1 MVVAAVVVGAA
12 AVAGAGATA
21 YAGHEAKVATEDA
34 SNASIAEQKSALSQQ
49 EAVEQPY
56 NQIGLDASKQYE
68 SLLGVGPNA
77 NSQTISQALANTPG
91 YQFTQQQG
99 EQGILNAGSAAG
111 GLSGNTL
118 TALDQYNTG
127 LADQTYQNALNNSA
141 TAVGIGQSAAS
152 GTAANIGTAATNI
165 SNTETSQ
172 GANVASIDVNEAAGI
187 SKALGSGANQLGTAQ
202 EAQTLKS
209 LGST

>member
-12 AVAGAGATA
+12 AVVGAGATA
-21 YAGHEAKVATEDA
+21 YAGNEAKVATEDA

-49 EAVEQPY
+49 EQLEAPY
-56 NQIGLDASKQYE
+56 NKIGTDATSQYE
-68 SLLGVGPNA
+68 ALLGVGPNA
-77 NSQTISQALANTPG
+77 NAQTIGAALKNTPG

-127 LADQTYQNALNNSA
+127 LADQTYQTALNNSMG
-141 TAVGIGQSAAS
+141 AVQLGQAAAS
-152 GTAANIGTAATNI
+152 GTAANIGSAASNI

-172 GANVASIDVNEAAGI
+172 GANIASIDVNEAAGI
-187 SKALGSGANQLGTAQ
+187 SKALGSGANQLGSAQ
-202 EAQTLKS
+202 EAQTLKA
-209 LGST
+209 LST